1 MKAYLLM
8 MSNGTILVRM
18 RAESEDGDAVG
29 DIVEEVHPGE
39 VWEGMTYDE
48 LRARAP
54 GVIEV

>member
-1 MKAYLLM
+1 MKVYLLM

-18 RAESEDGDAVG
+18 RAESEDGDTVG

>member
-18 RAESEDGDAVG
+18 RAESEDRDTVG
-29 DIVEEVHPGE
+29 DIVEEVHPGD

>member
-1 MKAYLLM
+1 MKVYLLM

-18 RAESEDGDAVG
+18 RAESEDGDTVG

-54 GVIEV
+54 GLIEV

>member
-8 MSNGTILVRM
+8 MSNGTIPVRVG
-18 RAESEDGDAVG
+18 AESEDGDTAG
-29 DIVEEVHPGE
+29 DIVEEVHPGD

-54 GVIEV
+54 GLIEV